1 MATDVK
7 DYSMKVD
14 KVLDEGI
21 NTIYFMFGKSYRPAE
36 VMEGSLDRR
45 QLGGKFTK
53 IFLSET

>member
-1 MATDVK
+1 
-7 DYSMKVD
+7 MKVD